1 MSGEAPDRICLL
13 NGRVLYV
20 GRLPDLGEHRQAA
33 ALVCVGLE
41 RPFRVR
47 AGRQV
52 FATRSALVWPQVMHA
67 LELDGGLCGFLLVD
81 PDHAD
86 FDHLRVHEVR
96 QVAEGIGTDLA
107 NEVEL
112 ISAIT
117 GIAGHDGAE
126 IPPELLDQ
134 LEFSPERALSPETID
149 PRIRIVMEQ
158 LVSDSG
164 ESIPIERL
172 AELADVS
179 PSRLAHLFKEQ
190 VGIPIRM
197 FRVWARLKTAALLLQ
212 KGSSLTDAA
221 HGAGFYDSAHFANT
235 FRENF
240 GLPPSAV
247 FSPQRRLLWH
257 VAASDRSEV

>member
-1 MSGEAPDRICLL
+1 MSGELPDRICLL

-20 GRLPDLGEHRQAA
+20 GRLPDLDEHRQAA

-47 AGRQV
+47 AQEQV

-86 FDHLRVHEVR
+86 FDHLRSH
-96 QVAEGIGTDLA
+96 QTYQAAEGIGTDLA
-107 NEVEL
+107 HEVEL
-112 ISAIT
+112 IAAVES
-117 GIAGHDGAE
+117 IAHYSGAE
-126 IPPELLDQ
+126 IPQALLDR
-134 LEFSPERALSPETID
+134 LELSPDRAQSPEAID

-158 LVSDSG
+158 LVADTG
-164 ESIPIERL
+164 ESLPIERL

-240 GLPPSAV
+240 GLPPSAI

-257 VAASDRSEV
+257 VTAENRA